1 MTAREYLMAIR
12 EKGLTQVQIA
22 ERTGVPQGTISKVE
36 RGQVG
41 DVLSKTYLAIKALYD
56 ELYPEQRRAGDQPAN
71 DSNKKAKA

>member
-12 EKGLTQVQIA
+12 EMGLTQVQIS

-56 ELYPEQRRAGDQPAN
+56 ELYPEQRRASDQTDN
-71 DSNKKAKA
+71 NKAKTKS